1 MGKSLR
7 PRHGLSTNWTGRH
20 LMQYLPN
27 EDFRI
32 DFNICL
38 NAMPVNMQRMSIACG
53 GVPQLG
59 IVCRGFYFC
68 GLSSVATMSGGKFF
82 QR

>member
-1 MGKSLR
+1 MGKKS
-7 PRHGLSTNWTGRH
+7 PTNGLSTDWTGRH
-20 LMQYLPN
+20 LIQYLPN

-32 DFNICL
+32 DFNICF